1 MDIYKS
7 LSMLEDFES
16 DFDDDVRDP
25 NYISFEDNESSSED
39 WKRRPGF
46 PVKTNLRLA
55 ARVLVRREER
65 EEVRNTT
72 EHQVEEVRQAEEHP
86 LDGTV
91 ISAVV
96 DSVVSQ
102 VVEADEGGRSR
113 KRKSDPDSGK
123 KNIRKRSHVSGIA
136 HLDSNGKRKASR
148 APKPSNCTRYRYK
161 CNENFDDAKRD
172 AICKEYWE
180 LSDYTRQK
188 DFLLSRVK
196 VYDVQRRRIRR
207 GEERKVQRNNTMS
220 YWFLNDSKEK
230 RVCKKF
236 FLNTLAISHGC
247 IRTALEH
254 IGDGG
259 TFTGE
264 DMRGKNVPANK
275 ISEEQAETVKKHI
288 TSFPKIESHYTRKD
302 THRHYLNQSLSIRK
316 MHQLYINQCAE
327 IEPSIKP
334 VSEKK
339 YREIFCQDFNLSFFH
354 PKKDQCAT
362 CSRYKS
368 LKEEEK
374 ENFRADYE
382 AHLRRKMESQDAKA
396 ADKSRA
402 SATKKFVSATFDLQS
417 VLQIPSSAV
426 SQMYYSRKICV
437 YNLCIYEAA
446 TPNNGFCYCWSEL
459 EGRRGSNEIGTCVF
473 RWLTQLPYET
483 KEVSL
488 YSDTCGGQNRNRNV
502 AAMFL
507 YAVQQLP
514 IKAITHNFL
523 ESGHSHMECD
533 SMHAA
538 IEAEKKYKDVYTM
551 LDWISIFRGARRR
564 HPYKVNNLHYED
576 MLDFHS
582 VATMLFRNRLRDEV
596 SLYLHRR
603 V

>member
-1 MDIYKS
+1 M
-7 LSMLEDFES
+7 
-16 DFDDDVRDP
+16 
-25 NYISFEDNESSSED
+25 
-39 WKRRPGF
+39 
-46 PVKTNLRLA
+46 
-55 ARVLVRREER
+55 
-65 EEVRNTT
+65 
-72 EHQVEEVRQAEEHP
+72 
-86 LDGTV
+86 
-91 ISAVV
+91 
-96 DSVVSQ
+96 
-102 VVEADEGGRSR
+102 
-113 KRKSDPDSGK
+113 
-123 KNIRKRSHVSGIA
+123 
-136 HLDSNGKRKASR
+136 
-148 APKPSNCTRYRYK
+148 
-161 CNENFDDAKRD
+161 
-172 AICKEYWE
+172 
-180 LSDYTRQK
+180 SDYTRQK

-207 GEERKVQRNNTMS
+207 GEERKVQRNNTTS

-288 TSFPKIESHYTRKD
+288 TSFPKIESHYTSKD
-302 THRHYLNQSLSIRK
+302 THRHYLNQSLSIKK

-368 LKEEEK
+368 LKAEEK
-374 ENFRADYE
+374 ENFRAEYE

-459 EGRRGSNEIGTCVF
+459 EGRRVSNEIGTCVF

-488 YSDTCGGQNRNRNV
+488 YSDTCLGQNRNRNV
-502 AAMFL
+502 TAMFL

-533 SMHAA
+533 SRHAA

-551 LDWISIFRGARRR
+551 LDWISIVRGARRR

-582 VATMLFRNRLRDEV
+582 VATMLFRNRLRDEDGNIINWLLV
-596 SLYLHRR
+596 KCFKYLKDEPGTIIFVIPTPKSLNELMSLGAGDRHLFQQKYQTRTKLGHP
-603 V
+603 